1 MSGTEPWSR
10 GRLLTALA
18 RAAIARRFGLT
29 AAALPHPDW
38 LDASGAA
45 FVTLTLNGAL
55 RGCIGSLQAHRGLA
69 ADIEANAQAA
79 AFADPRFPPLG
90 RDELDQVRVEVS
102 ILSPPEPFP
111 VRDEADACAR
121 LRPGVDGLIL
131 GHGDHRATFLPQ
143 VWEVLPAPRDFLAQ
157 LKRKAGLPA
166 DFWAPDLRLM
176 RYTVEKHAEG
186 EGE

>member
-1 MSGTEPWSR
+1 MSGTEPLSR

-18 RAAIARRFGLT
+18 RAVIARRFGLT
-29 AAALPHPDW
+29 AAALPHPGW
-38 LDASGAA
+38 LDAPGAA

-55 RGCIGSLQAHRGLA
+55 RGCIGSLEAHRGLA

-90 RDELDQVRVEVS
+90 RDELDKVRVEVS
-102 ILSPPEPFP
+102 ILSPPEPFR
-111 VRDEADACAR
+111 VRDEADALAR
-121 LRPGVDGLIL
+121 LRPGIDGVIL
-131 GHGDHRATFLPQ
+131 SQGIHRATFLPQ
-143 VWEVLPAPRDFLAQ
+143 VWEVLPEPRDFLAQ

-176 RYTVEKHAEG
+176 RYRVEKHAEG